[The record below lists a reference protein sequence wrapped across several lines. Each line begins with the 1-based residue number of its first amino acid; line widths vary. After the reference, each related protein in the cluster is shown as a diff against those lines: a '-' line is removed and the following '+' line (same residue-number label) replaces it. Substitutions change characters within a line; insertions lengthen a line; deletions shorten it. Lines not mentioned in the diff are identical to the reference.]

1 MASSATTATAGEV
14 SESGGSDE
22 QGGRRRG
29 RRGGRGRGERRN
41 EAENSTAA
49 SVETSEAVAV
59 PVEVAPMLAPVEA
72 PVIAV
77 APASEMPVQVAEAAP
92 VVVETIT
99 QIAEP
104 VFAPP
109 AVEQSAIEPLA
120 PQAPA
125 LEAVAVDV
133 PEVDELPV
141 APVAVQVAAPV
152 DLDKTLSE
160 SGLVLVQTTAAAIVA
175 QPEPPVK
182 LGRPR
187 KQKTVEAAE
196 DISLVMVET
205 QK

>member
-1 MASSATTATAGEV
+1 
-14 SESGGSDE
+14 
-22 QGGRRRG
+22 
-29 RRGGRGRGERRN
+29 
-41 EAENSTAA
+41 
-49 SVETSEAVAV
+49 
-59 PVEVAPMLAPVEA
+59 MLAPVEA

-109 AVEQSAIEPLA
+109 AVEQSAIEPPAIEPLA
-120 PQAPA
+120 PQAPV
-125 LEAVAVDV
+125 LESVAVDV

>member
-1 MASSATTATAGEV
+1 
-14 SESGGSDE
+14 
-22 QGGRRRG
+22 
-29 RRGGRGRGERRN
+29 
-41 EAENSTAA
+41 
-49 SVETSEAVAV
+49 
-59 PVEVAPMLAPVEA
+59 
-72 PVIAV
+72 
-77 APASEMPVQVAEAAP
+77 
-92 VVVETIT
+92 VETIT

-109 AVEQSAIEPLA
+109 AVEQSAIEPPAIEPLA
-120 PQAPA
+120 PQAPV
-125 LEAVAVDV
+125 LESVAVDV